1 MPRTKSK
8 GAAEVSGGCLG
19 TQVWH
24 SKRNLVWRQTQS
36 SLEGATTIRR
46 TEVITQCKH
55 TSGEN
60 RGVGWTP
67 GNPKSTKG
75 SGKDAHKGR
84 SKNASKVTREWAAGW
99 AKASNAMGFGT

>member
-36 SLEGATTIRR
+36 SLEVATTGRR

-60 RGVGWTP
+60 RDVGKPQNPQKEVEKTP
-67 GNPKSTKG
+67 TKG
-75 SGKDAHKGR
+75 GARLPG
-84 SKNASKVTREWAAGW
+84 E
-99 AKASNAMGFGT
+99 